1 MIDSVAFSGCAMT
14 NFYLPDSVE
23 YLGDRV
29 FERTPL
35 THFEFN
41 DKIDTF
47 KNIFSIC
54 KNLRTVVLG
63 KGIKKIESGAL
74 GGTSKID
81 TIYYR
86 GSKSDWK
93 R

>member
-1 MIDSVAFSGCAMT
+1 MSC
-14 NFYLPDSVE
+14 
-23 YLGDRV
+23 
-29 FERTPL
+29 TPL

-86 GSKSDWK
+86 GSKSDWEK
-93 R
+93 INVTDVASAAQKYQDCL